1 MSIENNHFQSEI
13 LVSATADEIG
23 YNGEWYKIDKKF
35 LSLNFS
41 VSYKH
46 LLPNIGWI
54 WKPLTMEWIPYFPQ
68 NGILFGLKGKWFF
81 SHRKFAFVGMKVSGS
96 FLWLTDKDVYGYINA
111 NGNSSTQFH
120 LYEIQSRRM
129 GFDLTAGRKFVN
141 KFISEI
147 SLEAGFRFDKAKWR
161 YECTSGCLTSGNDP
175 MEIRTETLSMLHF
188 QMILGF
194 DIF

>member
-1 MSIENNHFQSEI
+1 
-13 LVSATADEIG
+13 
-23 YNGEWYKIDKKF
+23 
-35 LSLNFS
+35 
-41 VSYKH
+41 
-46 LLPNIGWI
+46 
-54 WKPLTMEWIPYFPQ
+54 
-68 NGILFGLKGKWFF
+68 
-81 SHRKFAFVGMKVSGS
+81 
-96 FLWLTDKDVYGYINA
+96 
-111 NGNSSTQFH
+111 
-120 LYEIQSRRM
+120 M